1 MELQTL
7 YNELLESAVEL
18 YHNEEKGLQ
27 HFYTV
32 IQPLEKIIEEYKNKL
47 DSNKMDASDG
57 GTLGFRRA
65 ILEDDNL
72 ANIDS
77 LYNAAVAVDKF
88 YSQECREW

>member
-1 MELQTL
+1 MD
-7 YNELLESAVEL
+7 YGSKKYKGIGVKN
-18 YHNEEKGLQ
+18 YEKRN
-27 HFYTV
+27 Y
-32 IQPLEKIIEEYKNKL
+32 EEYKNKL